1 MTRGI
6 CLLAVAALVIPQ
18 PGAGQSALERAE
30 ELASHAQAD
39 SARAV
44 LEFWWEAEWLDA
56 SRQQRQRGLWL
67 RGRLTVDPFM
77 AELDYQRLVEGFPG
91 GLYSDQALSRLALLA
106 VSAGDP
112 LRAADYFEELV
123 SEHPNSSLRDT
134 ARDWLR
140 DNDREVRR
148 ARGLA
153 DADRVVAAPRSEPEV
168 PVVPVLQPAGDFAVQ
183 LGAFSDEARAQ
194 ALANRLQGAGYEAR
208 LVRVPANSLVR
219 VRTGHFSDRDE
230 AVRIMLEV
238 RVAGFEAT
246 LVSNA
251 SREEEVR

>member
-1 MTRGI
+1 MTRAI
-6 CLLAVAALVIPQ
+6 FLLAVAALLAPQ
-18 PGAGQSALERAE
+18 PGAGQSALQRAE
-30 ELASHAQAD
+30 DFASHAQAD

-56 SRQQRQRGLWL
+56 SRQERQRGLWL
-67 RGRLTVDPFM
+67 RARLTVDPFM

-112 LRAADYFEELV
+112 LRAAGYFEELA
-123 SEHPNSSLRDT
+123 SEYPNSARRD
-134 ARDWLR
+134 AAQEWLR
-140 DNDREVRR
+140 DNEREVRR
-148 ARGLA
+148 ARDLA
-153 DADRVVAAPRSEPEV
+153 DADRVVVAPRSEPEA
-168 PVVPVLQPAGDFAVQ
+168 PVVPVPQPAGDFAVQ

-194 ALANRLQGAGYEAR
+194 ALADRLQAAGYEAR
-208 LVRVPANSLVR
+208 LVRVPTSQLVR
-219 VRTGHFSDRDE
+219 VRTGHFSERDA

-246 LVSNA
+246 LVSDA
-251 SREEEVR
+251 SREEDVR